1 MKLHLAS
8 FLLLTGFIFF
18 TTDTSAQW
26 KQSTGY
32 NSDQMHGFFGYPPYL
47 LVDVLSSTYGGLP
60 PTIDSLYGSTD
71 DGQSWSA
78 FAPNG
83 GLPLAGILVGSVPN
97 LIGQASF
104 PSGGGYTGILSY
116 SNDFTHQ
123 FKTWL
128 PDTLGFPTS
137 QPTNDPLA
145 SSLATLGGV
154 IFAADGAYGL
164 YQQTA
169 PGAKW
174 TPDTVGMTVGGKPY
188 TIGSLIVLG
197 TNIFASTSGGGVM
210 VSTNQ
215 GASWSPANN
224 GLTSPDPSYL
234 GPIVGAFAISSTSL
248 FAMIPHNNFYFDS
261 LYNFYRT
268 TNNGQSWTLMNSTP
282 QKFGTALIKF
292 AASSQS
298 LFVANDTVV
307 YFSNDNGKTWTK
319 ANQGL
324 PDFTPTYSNIT
335 AIQVSGGNLVIG
347 ILTLNQIWYRKLS
360 DFSSASVGATD
371 DASTFALSESYP
383 NPVNFTS
390 KINYSLTHDGTASL
404 ILFDIT
410 GKQIS
415 VLANGYQSAGD
426 HSATFDGSLLP
437 AGMYFYRLTTSEGSI
452 GHWLQLIK

>member
-1 MKLHLAS
+1 
-8 FLLLTGFIFF
+8 
-18 TTDTSAQW
+18 
-26 KQSTGY
+26 
-32 NSDQMHGFFGYPPYL
+32 
-47 LVDVLSSTYGGLP
+47 
-60 PTIDSLYGSTD
+60 
-71 DGQSWSA
+71 
-78 FAPNG
+78 
-83 GLPLAGILVGSVPN
+83 
-97 LIGQASF
+97 
-104 PSGGGYTGILSY
+104 
-116 SNDFTHQ
+116 
-123 FKTWL
+123 
-128 PDTLGFPTS
+128 
-137 QPTNDPLA
+137 
-145 SSLATLGGV
+145 
-154 IFAADGAYGL
+154 
-164 YQQTA
+164 
-169 PGAKW
+169 
-174 TPDTVGMTVGGKPY
+174 
-188 TIGSLIVLG
+188 
-197 TNIFASTSGGGVM
+197 
-210 VSTNQ
+210 
-215 GASWSPANN
+215 
-224 GLTSPDPSYL
+224 
-234 GPIVGAFAISSTSL
+234 
-248 FAMIPHNNFYFDS
+248 
-261 LYNFYRT
+261 
-268 TNNGQSWTLMNSTP
+268 MNSTP

-335 AIQVSGGNLVIG
+335 SIQVSGGNLVIG